1 LNNRGSKG
9 KTIAYTQTEGYDLS
23 MKSLP
28 KYLLGMITLLTPA
41 LPLWSQTISPE
52 DRTFFEQKV
61 RPLLVEHCYSCHSVE
76 AKKSKGGLR
85 LDSAESITKGG
96 ETGAVIIPGKPEQ
109 SLLIKAVHYRNNE
122 TLLMPPKGKLQAREI
137 ATLEEWV
144 KRGAYFPAST
154 QSAEAKNSKS
164 FEDRKKF
171 WSFQPLAKQPLPK
184 VKQQD
189 WPRTK
194 IDSFLLAEQEKRGL
208 KPSPQTTPAQFLRR
222 ITFDLTGLPP
232 TPAEIDAF
240 KNPTEN
246 DYKKLVD
253 RLLASPHYGE
263 RWGRTWLDLARYC
276 DILEQWAETKGQSYL
291 YRDWVVKAINDDL
304 GFDKFSIL
312 QLAADQLNSS
322 LADRAALGFM
332 GLSPSYWKELQLP
345 VDIIKTVV
353 AEEWEERVHT
363 LSSTFLGLNVAC
375 ARCHD
380 HKFDPIT
387 AKDYYSLAGIV
398 ASTRPADISM
408 LEAAATKVILDARK
422 KVTTL
427 EADLKKLQAKKPAE
441 PPQAIADLKKQIE
454 ELKKNTPNYD
464 APFAVGMEDASLY
477 VVADGPNKTK
487 LDFKMNQAQNLALHV
502 RGNPNNT
509 GAIIPRQ
516 FLSVFSG
523 DNPKAFNQGSGRLE
537 LANAL
542 FSEAQSLTARVIVN
556 RIWKHHFGKGL
567 VETPSDFGFQGDK
580 PSHPELLD
588 DLALRLIEN
597 NWSMKWL
604 HREIVLSATYRQ
616 QSTSPSPLDQDNRL
630 LASMPRKRLDVEG
643 WRDAMLAVSGN
654 LDPSIGG
661 APIELNDINNRR
673 RTIYGLVRRRELSD
687 ILRLHDFPDPI
698 THSPNRVATTT
709 PLQQLYTLNSPFIQK
724 QANLLYERLQ
734 REFPSS
740 DADKITGAYRLLF
753 SRNPTSHQLEIGL
766 SFVKSGGVAWNQ
778 YTQALLGSNEF
789 VFID

>member
-1 LNNRGSKG
+1 
-9 KTIAYTQTEGYDLS
+9 

-28 KYLLGMITLLTPA
+28 GLIILLTFT
-41 LPLWSQTISPE
+41 LPLRSQTITPE
-52 DRTFFEQKV
+52 DSAFFEQKV
-61 RPLLVEHCYSCHSVE
+61 RPLLVEHCHSCHSVE
-76 AKKSKGGLR
+76 AKKSKGGLK
-85 LDSAESITKGG
+85 LDSAESISKGG
-96 ETGAVIIPGKPEQ
+96 DSGPALIPGKPDQ
-109 SLLIKAVHYRNNE
+109 SLLIKAVQYRNNE

-137 ATLEEWV
+137 AVLEEWV
-144 KRGAYFPAST
+144 KRGGYYPAST
-154 QSAEAKNSKS
+154 QKAEAKKFKS
-164 FEDRKKF
+164 IEEGKKF
-171 WSFQPLAKQPLPK
+171 WSFLPLEKKPTPK

-189 WPRTK
+189 WPLTR
-194 IDSFLLAEQEKRGL
+194 IDSFLLSEQEKQGL
-208 KPSPQTTPAQFLRR
+208 KPSPRSTPAQFLRR
-222 ITFDLTGLPP
+222 VTFDLTGLPP

-240 KNPTEN
+240 KNPTEE

-253 RLLASPHYGE
+253 RLLSSPHYGE

-276 DILEQWAETKGQSYL
+276 DILEQWADTKGQSYL
-291 YRDWVVKAINDDL
+291 YRDWVVKAMNDDL

-312 QLAADQLNSS
+312 QLAADQMNSS
-322 LADRAALGFM
+322 LPDRAALGFL

-353 AEEWEERVHT
+353 AEEWEERIHT

-387 AKDYYSLAGIV
+387 AKDYYSLAGII
-398 ASTRPADISM
+398 ASTRPADVSM

-427 EADLKKLQAKKPAE
+427 EADLKKLQAKKPAAPTE
-441 PPQAIADLKKQIE
+441 AIDDLKKQIAE
-454 ELKKNTPNYD
+454 IKKNTPNYD

-487 LDFKMNQAQNLALHV
+487 LDFKINQPQNLALHV

-509 GAIIPRQ
+509 GPVIPRQ

-523 DNPKAFNQGSGRLE
+523 DNQKAFNQGSGRLE

-542 FSEAQSLTARVIVN
+542 FNEAKPLTARVIVN

-567 VETPSDFGFQGDK
+567 VETPSDFGAQGDK
-580 PSHPELLD
+580 PSHPDLLD
-588 DLALRLIEN
+588 DLAFRFIEN

-616 QSTSPSPLDQDNRL
+616 QSAPPSTLDPDNRL
-630 LASMPRKRLDVEG
+630 LAAMPRKRLDVEG
-643 WRDAMLAVSGN
+643 WRDAMLAVSGT

-661 APIELNDINNRR
+661 PPVELNDLNNRK

-687 ILRLHDFPDPI
+687 ILRLHDFPDPV

-709 PLQQLYTLNSPFIQK
+709 PLQQLYTLNSPFILK
-724 QANLLYERLQ
+724 QANLLHGRLQ
-734 REFPSS
+734 REFPGG
-740 DADKITGAYRLLF
+740 DAEKITGAYQLLF
-753 SRNPTSHQLEIGL
+753 SRDPTSHQLEIGL
-766 SFVKSGGVAWNQ
+766 NFVKPGGVAWPQ
-778 YTQALLGSNEF
+778 YTQALLASNEF